1 MDRMLYV
8 AMSGAKETLHA
19 QTATSNNLANAS
31 TTGFLADLQQFRSMP
46 VYGEGKPTRVYAL
59 SERPATD
66 FKHGSVQM
74 TGRDLDVAVA
84 GDGWLTVQA
93 NDGTEAYTRRGD
105 LQVDPNGLIKTG
117 NGLPLMGDGGPIAIP
132 PADKITIGAD
142 GTISIVPQGGDPTQ
156 LAVVDRIK
164 MVSPQYDQMEK
175 GLDGLMRL
183 KGGQPAPADAAQR
196 LIQGALASSNVNT
209 VNEMVNMIELQRKFE
224 MQVKM
229 MKAADEMAN
238 ASASLM
244 RPGG

>member
-46 VYGEGKPTRVYAL
+46 VFGEGQPTRVYAM

-84 GDGWLTVQA
+84 GDGWFAVQG
-93 NDGTEAYTRRGD
+93 NDGSEAYTRRGD
-105 LQVDPNGLIKTG
+105 LQIDANGLITTG
-117 NGLPLMGDGGPIAIP
+117 NGLPLLGDGGPIAIP

-164 MVSPQYDQMEK
+164 MVAPQYDQMEK

-183 KGGQPAPADAAQR
+183 KAGGVAEADAAQR

-209 VNEMVNMIELQRKFE
+209 VKEMTNMIELQRKFE

-229 MKAADEMAN
+229 MKAADEMASST
-238 ASASLM
+238 AQLL
-244 RPGG
+244 RRL